1 MKSFQIIDYGSN
13 LLKSKQIKSYK
24 LDSEL
29 ILAKVLNKSREELL
43 TNLQNKIDFNKLN
56 KFKNLINRRKLNEP
70 IAYIF
75 KNKDFWKSSFKVS
88 KDVLIPRPET
98 EIIVEEVLKL
108 TDNDTSKRLLDVG
121 TGSGC
126 IIISI
131 LKERPKSVGTAID
144 ISKKALNVAISNAK
158 MHHLEN
164 KINFKNIDID
174 KVIDNKYDFIISNP
188 PYINNINFKRLECNV
203 KQFEPTVALKAG
215 LDGLEIIN
223 KLIFKS
229 RKLLKVN
236 GKLIFEIGENQE
248 NKIINLLMKNK
259 FYINKVCK
267 DFRSLPRV
275 IISTKIF

>member
-1 MKSFQIIDYGSN
+1 MKGFQIIDYGSN

-131 LKERPKSVGTAID
+131 KKERPKLYATGID
-144 ISKKALNVAISNAK
+144 ISKKALKTAICNAK
-158 MHHLEN
+158 MHHLIN
-164 KINFKNIDID
+164 KIKFINIDID
-174 KVIDNKYDFIISNP
+174 KFKDYKYDFIVSNP
-188 PYINNINFKRLECNV
+188 PYINDYNIKKLDINV
-203 KQFEPTVALKAG
+203 KQFEPLIALKAG
-215 LDGLEIIN
+215 NDGLKVIK
-223 KLIFKS
+223 KLILKS
-229 RKLLKVN
+229 KKLLKRN
-236 GKLIFEIGENQE
+236 GILIFEIGENQE
-248 NKIINLLMKNK
+248 TKVRELLMKNRY
-259 FYINKVCK
+259 YINKVCK
-267 DFRSLPRV
+267 DIRSVPRV
-275 IISTKIF
+275 VISTKLF

>member
-1 MKSFQIIDYGSN
+1 MKGFQIIDYGSN

-131 LKERPKSVGTAID
+131 KKERPKLYATGID
-144 ISKKALNVAISNAK
+144 ISKKALKTAICNAK
-158 MHHLEN
+158 MHHLLN
-164 KINFKNIDID
+164 KIKFINIDID
-174 KVIDNKYDFIISNP
+174 KFKDYKYDFIVSNP
-188 PYINNINFKRLECNV
+188 PYINDYNIKRLDINV
-203 KQFEPTVALKAG
+203 KQFEPLIALKAG
-215 LDGLEIIN
+215 NDGLKVIK
-223 KLIFKS
+223 KLILKS
-229 RKLLKVN
+229 KKLLKRN
-236 GKLIFEIGENQE
+236 GILIFEIGENQE
-248 NKIINLLMKNK
+248 TKVRELLMKNRY
-259 FYINKVCK
+259 YINKVCK
-267 DFRSLPRV
+267 DIRSVPRV
-275 IISTKIF
+275 VISTKLF

>member
-1 MKSFQIIDYGSN
+1 MKGFQIIDYGSN

-126 IIISI
+126 IIIS
-131 LKERPKSVGTAID
+131 
-144 ISKKALNVAISNAK
+144 
-158 MHHLEN
+158 
-164 KINFKNIDID
+164 
-174 KVIDNKYDFIISNP
+174 VIP
-188 PYINNINFKRLECNV
+188 
-203 KQFEPTVALKAG
+203 
-215 LDGLEIIN
+215 
-223 KLIFKS
+223 
-229 RKLLKVN
+229 
-236 GKLIFEIGENQE
+236 
-248 NKIINLLMKNK
+248 
-259 FYINKVCK
+259 
-267 DFRSLPRV
+267 
-275 IISTKIF
+275 

>member
-1 MKSFQIIDYGSN
+1 MKGFQIIDYGSN

-131 LKERPKSVGTAID
+131 KKERPKLYVTGID
-144 ISKKALNVAISNAK
+144 ISKKALKTAICNAK
-158 MHHLEN
+158 MHHLLN
-164 KINFKNIDID
+164 KIKFINIDID
-174 KVIDNKYDFIISNP
+174 KFKDYKYDFIVSNP
-188 PYINNINFKRLECNV
+188 PYINDYNIKRLDINV
-203 KQFEPTVALKAG
+203 KQFEPLIALRAG
-215 LDGLEIIN
+215 NDGLKVIK
-223 KLIFKS
+223 KLILKS
-229 RKLLKVN
+229 KKLLKRN
-236 GKLIFEIGENQE
+236 GILIFEIGENQE
-248 NKIINLLMKNK
+248 TKVRELLMKNRY
-259 FYINKVCK
+259 YINKVCK
-267 DFRSLPRV
+267 DIRSVPRV
-275 IISTKIF
+275 VISTKLF

>member
-1 MKSFQIIDYGSN
+1 MKGFQIIDYGSN

-131 LKERPKSVGTAID
+131 KKERPKLYVTGID
-144 ISKKALNVAISNAK
+144 ISKKALKTAICNAK
-158 MHHLEN
+158 MHHLLN
-164 KINFKNIDID
+164 KIKFINIDID
-174 KVIDNKYDFIISNP
+174 KFKDYKYDFIVSNP
-188 PYINNINFKRLECNV
+188 PYINNIDLKRLDFDV
-203 KQFEPTVALKAG
+203 RRYEPIIALKAG
-215 LDGLEIIN
+215 IDGLSFIK
-223 KLIFKS
+223 KLILKS
-229 RKLLKVN
+229 QTLLKKN
-236 GKLIFEIGENQE
+236 GKLIFEIGKNQE
-248 NKIINLLMKNK
+248 SKVRYLLMKNR
-259 FYINKVCK
+259 FYLNKICF
-267 DFRSLPRV
+267 DTQSIPRV
-275 IISTKIF
+275 VISTKLI